1 MIVLASWLMNQ
12 VRLIIWHRTIFL
24 LGMLIILLLSAFI
37 MSPVFCL
44 ASSPLFGSCFMLL
57 KPTFLYFS
65 TDHALS
71 ALLLLLYLILFES
84 HLFFY
89 YFLLCHLM
97 MVFFLLHH
105 LLFLMLFLT
114 LKVHLIC
121 GRKRREIVLTLHFCD
136 TFWLFDRFFLSTID
150 RLLCQEHFLV
160 LTFKHLLVLF
170 WLCASWEL
178 KHFELLLFFFT

>member
-1 MIVLASWLMNQ
+1 MLASYLMAQ
-12 VRLIIWHRTIFL
+12 VRLIIWPDIVFL
-24 LGMLIILLLSAFI
+24 LGLLVIFLLSAFI

-71 ALLLLLYLILFES
+71 AFLLLQNLILSGS

-97 MVFFLLHH
+97 MLFFLLLHF
-105 LLFLMLFLT
+105 LFLMLFLT
-114 LKVHLIC
+114 LEVHFIC
-121 GRKRREIVLTLHFCD
+121 GRKRRDIVLTLHFCE
-136 TFWLFDRFFLSTID
+136 TF
-150 RLLCQEHFLV
+150 
-160 LTFKHLLVLF
+160 
-170 WLCASWEL
+170 
-178 KHFELLLFFFT
+178 

>member
-1 MIVLASWLMNQ
+1 MLSEGRLVKSVLLRNNAYIECSEMLRIVLASWLMAQ
-12 VRLIIWHRTIFL
+12 VRLITWPDIAFL
-24 LGMLIILLLSAFI
+24 LGLLVIFLLSAFI

-71 ALLLLLYLILFES
+71 AFLLLLYLILFVS
-84 HLFFY
+84 HIFFY

-97 MVFFLLHH
+97 MVFFLLLH

-114 LKVHLIC
+114 LEVHLIC
-121 GRKRREIVLTLHFCD
+121 GRKRRDIVLTLHFCE
-136 TFWLFDRFFLSTID
+136 TF
-150 RLLCQEHFLV
+150 
-160 LTFKHLLVLF
+160 
-170 WLCASWEL
+170 
-178 KHFELLLFFFT
+178 